1 MEPVAGALRDADGF
15 AVARVE
21 EGLRL
26 RAAGVDKPILILAG
40 ALFSEEVDAASRH
53 EMALAVHHEEQVAL
67 LERMRPVRPLR
78 VWLKVDT
85 GMHRL
90 GVDPGVVPAVLE
102 RLRGC
107 TAVDPRIGLM
117 THLANADDPRDP
129 LSDLQCGR
137 LRALGRQGQPLSIGN
152 SGGIL
157 AIRGARS
164 DWVRPGI
171 MLYGASPFTGRS
183 AEELGLVPVM
193 TLRARIISVRHLRRG
208 DRVGYGGTFVCPED
222 MPVAVAAVGYG
233 DGYPRHAP
241 AGTPV
246 LVNGVRAPLVGRVS
260 MDSISVDV
268 RGVPK
273 VDVGDEVTLWGA
285 SLPVEEIAGLAG
297 TISYELFCGL
307 NTRVRREYLKDSTGN
322 GFER

>member
-1 MEPVAGALRDADGF
+1 
-15 AVARVE
+15 
-21 EGLRL
+21 
-26 RAAGVDKPILILAG
+26 
-40 ALFSEEVDAASRH
+40 
-53 EMALAVHHEEQVAL
+53 
-67 LERMRPVRPLR
+67 
-78 VWLKVDT
+78 
-85 GMHRL
+85 
-90 GVDPGVVPAVLE
+90 
-102 RLRGC
+102 
-107 TAVDPRIGLM
+107 
-117 THLANADDPRDP
+117 
-129 LSDLQCGR
+129 
-137 LRALGRQGQPLSIGN
+137 
-152 SGGIL
+152 
-157 AIRGARS
+157 
-164 DWVRPGI
+164 

-322 GFER
+322 VFER